1 MRKLTE
7 SDGTMAPDLDKSRTC
22 GVGAV
27 SQGTA
32 REMFHCRIGNED
44 CMFAMPFGFDY
55 LCSQLTNHGFP
66 TSEDAGHGK
75 VIAMFLADSSGKFLK
90 A

>member
-7 SDGTMAPDLDKSRTC
+7 SDGMMAPDLDTSRTC
-22 GVGAV
+22 GVGTV
-27 SQGTA
+27 SPWTA
-32 REMFHCRIGNED
+32 REMFHCRIDNED
-44 CMFAMPFGFDY
+44 YTFAMPFGFDY

-66 TSEDAGHGK
+66 TSIDAGHGQ
-75 VIAMFLADSSGKFLK
+75 VIAMFLADPAEKFLK

>member
-7 SDGTMAPDLDKSRTC
+7 SDGMMVSDLDTRRTC
-22 GVGAV
+22 GVGTV
-27 SQGTA
+27 FQGTA
-32 REMFHCRIGNED
+32 PEVFHCRIDNED
-44 CMFAMPFGFDY
+44 YTFAMPFGFDY

-66 TSEDAGHGK
+66 ISKDAGHGQ
-75 VIAMFLADSSGKFLK
+75 VIAMFLADSTEKCLK